1 MIEEEIE
8 NLKQGEF
15 LLLVEPDGLRIVV
28 TLDRPLHEETEDE
41 YYEWIAQ

>member
-15 LLLVEPDGLRIVV
+15 LSLVEPDGLWIVV
-28 TLDRPLHEETEDE
+28 TLDQPLHEETEDE
-41 YYEWIAQ
+41 YYE